1 MEIFNKIFE
10 VCEIK
15 IKGKTYKLKFTLS
28 AVLWLEQKGIK
39 IETLSVNLTKYPKTT
54 IFMLAYAG
62 LPTEEFRDKLS
73 FEEFIR
79 SLNDNEQLNIVKKL
93 DLLLTAYYKDLAIK
107 IEKARKQMPVENK
120 QDPSVIK
127 KKLFELI
134 RYVCCKY
141 NKTITEI
148 GNLTILEIT
157 ELAKIKQAQERKDLG
172 TLNLMMLSNIR
183 NGAILS
189 ITTKQAQREA
199 KRNAKE
205 LIEEYK
211 KMIDINNDEENN
223 IDPGGFL
230 K

>member
-107 IEKARKQMPVENK
+107 IEKARKQMPLENK

-127 KKLFELI
+127 KN
-134 RYVCCKY
+134 Y
-141 NKTITEI
+141 
-148 GNLTILEIT
+148 
-157 ELAKIKQAQERKDLG
+157 
-172 TLNLMMLSNIR
+172 LN
-183 NGAILS
+183 
-189 ITTKQAQREA
+189 
-199 KRNAKE
+199 
-205 LIEEYK
+205 
-211 KMIDINNDEENN
+211 
-223 IDPGGFL
+223 
-230 K
+230 

>member
-107 IEKARKQMPVENK
+107 IEKARKQKPVENK

-127 KKLFELI
+127 KN
-134 RYVCCKY
+134 Y
-141 NKTITEI
+141 
-148 GNLTILEIT
+148 
-157 ELAKIKQAQERKDLG
+157 
-172 TLNLMMLSNIR
+172 LN
-183 NGAILS
+183 
-189 ITTKQAQREA
+189 
-199 KRNAKE
+199 
-205 LIEEYK
+205 
-211 KMIDINNDEENN
+211 
-223 IDPGGFL
+223 
-230 K
+230 

>member
-39 IETLSVNLTKYPKTT
+39 FDSLSVNLTKYPKTT

-127 KKLFELI
+127 KN
-134 RYVCCKY
+134 Y
-141 NKTITEI
+141 
-148 GNLTILEIT
+148 
-157 ELAKIKQAQERKDLG
+157 
-172 TLNLMMLSNIR
+172 LN
-183 NGAILS
+183 
-189 ITTKQAQREA
+189 
-199 KRNAKE
+199 
-205 LIEEYK
+205 
-211 KMIDINNDEENN
+211 
-223 IDPGGFL
+223 
-230 K
+230 

>member
-15 IKGKTYKLKFTLS
+15 IKGKIYKLKFTLS

-93 DLLLTAYYKDLAIK
+93 DLLINYFCLGLLA
-107 IEKARKQMPVENK
+107 P
-120 QDPSVIK
+120 
-127 KKLFELI
+127 
-134 RYVCCKY
+134 Y
-141 NKTITEI
+141 
-148 GNLTILEIT
+148 LER
-157 ELAKIKQAQERKDLG
+157 ACF
-172 TLNLMMLSNIR
+172 LSATPAVSRVPRI
-183 NGAILS
+183 
-189 ITTKQAQREA
+189 
-199 KRNAKE
+199 
-205 LIEEYK
+205 
-211 KMIDINNDEENN
+211 M
-223 IDPGGFL
+223 
-230 K
+230 

>member
-127 KKLFELI
+127 KN
-134 RYVCCKY
+134 Y
-141 NKTITEI
+141 
-148 GNLTILEIT
+148 
-157 ELAKIKQAQERKDLG
+157 
-172 TLNLMMLSNIR
+172 LN
-183 NGAILS
+183 
-189 ITTKQAQREA
+189 
-199 KRNAKE
+199 
-205 LIEEYK
+205 
-211 KMIDINNDEENN
+211 
-223 IDPGGFL
+223 
-230 K
+230 